1 MLQYVLTGLA
11 GLALGIV
18 IMRVWQARES
28 ATAAPGETKPAASA
42 TAATP
47 ARTRNLLY
55 AAAALVVIAVG
66 YIALRPASDETA
78 PAARLGAASKAD
90 GLADVDTMIS
100 RLAERLKANPEDGEG
115 FRMLGW
121 SYVMTGRPE
130 QAIEPYKRALELL
143 PKNATVQAGYGEAL
157 VGVAGGTVTDEAKAA
172 FDRARALDPKEPR
185 SRYFLAMWLAQHGK
199 KQEALDQWIALANDG
214 PADAQWQSDL
224 HGQIVKTS
232 AELGIDVSGK
242 LKNPA
247 PSAAPGSPPQ
257 VTKANIDAANSLP
270 AGQQQAMIND
280 MVEGLADKLK
290 SNPGDADGWVRLLRS
305 RMVLK
310 QSDQAGKDL
319 AIARKALAGDAAGL
333 KKVNDAASQYGVPGT

>member
-1 MLQYVLTGLA
+1 M
-11 GLALGIV
+11 
-18 IMRVWQARES
+18 
-28 ATAAPGETKPAASA
+28 
-42 TAATP
+42 
-47 ARTRNLLY
+47 
-55 AAAALVVIAVG
+55 
-66 YIALRPASDETA
+66 
-78 PAARLGAASKAD
+78 
-90 GLADVDTMIS
+90 
-100 RLAERLKANPEDGEG
+100 
-115 FRMLGW
+115 
-121 SYVMTGRPE
+121 
-130 QAIEPYKRALELL
+130 
-143 PKNATVQAGYGEAL
+143 
-157 VGVAGGTVTDEAKAA
+157 
-172 FDRARALDPKEPR
+172 
-185 SRYFLAMWLAQHGK
+185 
-199 KQEALDQWIALANDG
+199 
-214 PADAQWQSDL
+214 
-224 HGQIVKTS
+224 KTS